1 MPAKELDDPELEPKQ
16 LLEKTDLVPKA
27 SKPSPAPR
35 ARGRARALLVV
46 LLIGA
51 VLAVAGYS
59 YWRYAQTYESTDDAQ
74 VDGHL
79 NGISARIAGTIT
91 SVLVDENQSVKAG
104 DLVAEIDPADYQ
116 LALNQARAQFVQKQ
130 TEIRVQNPN
139 IPIVTTSSQTSIE
152 TARADVATAEAAV
165 ASAERDY
172 VAAQGRLREAQA
184 NDLKAQQDLGRY
196 KELVG
201 KDEIARQIY
210 DQSITA
216 ASATAAAVET
226 ARASAEA
233 AQKIIDQ
240 RTAQLAQSQSRLE
253 EAAAN
258 APHQRE
264 ASEANVAAKTADAN
278 VAKTQVEQAQ
288 LNMSYTK
295 IYAPVSG
302 VVAKRSVE
310 VGNRVQPGQQLF
322 LISQIDDLWVTANF
336 KETQLKRIRPGQ
348 RVSISVDA
356 FDQKLNGYVES
367 LPGATGPIMSLL
379 PPENATGNY
388 VKVVQRLPV
397 RIRFDKNQPGVEKLR
412 PGMSVVPKLM
422 LQ

>member
-1 MPAKELDDPELEPKQ
+1 MPAKELDDTAIERKELV
-16 LLEKTDLVPKA
+16 EKSERAPKA
-27 SKPSPAPR
+27 SLPAPAPR
-35 ARGRARALLVV
+35 PRGRARALLVV
-46 LLIGA
+46 LLLGA

-79 NGISARIAGTIT
+79 NGISARVAGTIT

-104 DLVAEIDPADYQ
+104 DLVAEIDPRDYQ
-116 LALNQARAQFVQKQ
+116 LTLDEAQAQLAQKQ
-130 TEIRVQNPN
+130 AEIRVQNPN
-139 IPIVTTSSQTSIE
+139 VPIVATSSQTSIE
-152 TARADVATAEAAV
+152 TARADVATAEAAM

-172 VAAQGRLREAQA
+172 LAAQGRLREAQA
-184 NDLKAQQDLGRY
+184 NDLKADQDVARY
-196 KELVG
+196 KELIA
-201 KDEIARQIY
+201 KDEIARQIF
-210 DQSITA
+210 DQSVTA
-216 ASATAAAVET
+216 ASATAASVET
-226 ARASAEA
+226 ANASAEA
-233 AQKIIDQ
+233 AQKIVDQ
-240 RTAQLAQSQSRLE
+240 RKAQLAQAQSRLS

-278 VAKTQVEQAQ
+278 VARTQVEQAK
-288 LNMSYTK
+288 LNVSYTK

-302 VVAKRSVE
+302 IVAKRSVE
-310 VGNRVQPGQQLF
+310 IGNRVQPGQQLF
-322 LISQIDDLWVTANF
+322 LISQIDDLWVTADF
-336 KETQLKRIRPGQ
+336 KETQLKRIRPGE

-356 FDQKLNGYVES
+356 FDQNLNGYVES
-367 LPGATGPIMSLL
+367 LPAATGPIMSLL

-397 RIRFDKNQPGVEKLR
+397 RIRFDKNQPGLDKLR
-412 PGMSVVPKLM
+412 PGMSVVPKVM